1 MNVVHDMV
9 PDIDLTTPEIGRLEP
24 EPRAL
29 EMDAAEVDE
38 GFQEEEDDPTQPPVD
53 TALLRPQPEDCPLR
67 RPPPPT
73 TPVRPLPPEEPTS
86 PPRTPVRPS
95 TITAEESPISVSIF
109 IHLFVA
115 VLTCVHFMHSHM
127 LMDMFLNIF
136 SIFQPTSDR
145 HGIPGFTQV
154 EFLADYLYSLR
165 NQDLALTHDQASHIV
180 RLWDLLTDFDKQPTV
195 PSPRHSLRLT
205 KPSTSTYKS
214 RNKQSV
220 VPGVDTVNRLVAI
233 YCMV

>member
-1 MNVVHDMV
+1 MNVLQDMV
-9 PDIDLTTPEIGRLEP
+9 LDIDLTTPEVGRLEP

-29 EMDAAEVDE
+29 EMDDDEVDE

-73 TPVRPLPPEEPTS
+73 TPVRPPPPEEATS

-95 TITAEESPISVSIF
+95 TSTAEESPISVSIF
-109 IHLFVA
+109 IHLFTYFCA
-115 VLTCVHFMHSHM
+115 LYAFSHVNGHV
-127 LMDMFLNIF
+127 FKYIF
-136 SIFQPTSDR
+136 YFQPTSDR
-145 HGIPGFTQV
+145 HGMPGFTQV
-154 EFLADYLYSLR
+154 EYLADYLYSLR

-205 KPSTSTYKS
+205 KVSTSTYKS